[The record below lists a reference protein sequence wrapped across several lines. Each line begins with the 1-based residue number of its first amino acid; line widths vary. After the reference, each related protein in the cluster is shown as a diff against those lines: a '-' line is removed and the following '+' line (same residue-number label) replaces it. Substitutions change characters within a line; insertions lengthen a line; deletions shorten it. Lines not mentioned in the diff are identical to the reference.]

1 MRGVQKHKSANPM
14 NKIEITVPD
23 NVKQVTDSATGVVAC
38 CVMVVVGIV
47 KGVLA
52 AVKYVFGGVFRIIA
66 GAVAGGCAAAT
77 SK

>member
-1 MRGVQKHKSANPM
+1 M
-14 NKIEITVPD
+14 NKIEITVPED
-23 NVKQVTDSATGVVAC
+23 VKQITDSATGVVAC
-38 CVMVVVGIV
+38 VVMVAVGIV

-52 AVKYVFGGVFRIIA
+52 AIKYVFGGVFHIIA